1 MNKKAHIRPLPNLY
15 GPLPNLYETREGIA
29 KISKE
34 LLGILEEI
42 QSSRRHGHISG
53 IRARPNDV
61 KFAALEALQECA
73 RRLIPPPDELVKLV
87 GQLLKLGDENR
98 RRDRVRFPKQKAAK
112 IAAQTGLKGRALARE
127 MRRLGLPVS
136 DRSVARHFAPR
147 KT

>member
-1 MNKKAHIRPLPNLY
+1 GRWPEKL
-15 GPLPNLYETREGIA
+15 
-29 KISKE
+29 S
-34 LLGILEEI
+34 
-42 QSSRRHGHISG
+42 
-53 IRARPNDV
+53 RPNDV

-87 GQLLKLGDENR
+87 EQLLKLGEENR
-98 RRDRVRFPKQKAAK
+98 RRARVRFPKQKAAK

-127 MRRLGLPVS
+127 MRRQGFQVS